1 MNIFSKIFVT
11 TTVKKTNGSFA
22 DFFINAPEKEK
33 LRVFKQA
40 AKQANED
47 QRKTVGLTS

>member
-1 MNIFSKIFVT
+1 MTPKA
-11 TTVKKTNGSFA
+11 KKQNGRFA

-33 LRVFKQA
+33 LRVFRQA

-47 QRKTVGLTS
+47 QRKTVGLSS